1 MVDNLPGVE
10 KKDVCHSP
18 LMLIAEEPNIH
29 LIPISLHDLGW
40 PVAKSFHAGP
50 YQLMSGSLFN
60 TGGSNLFRDTHT
72 DRQTRL
78 AQGVCSSQ
86 RARRQCFC
94 PYSHKGSRTSYPA
107 VHWRGRNSFYTKA
120 TRSARKES
128 TERKSEGNGL
138 RS

>member
-1 MVDNLPGVE
+1 MLRATSPINHPSVNLKFCGTVDNYQVWK

-72 DRQTRL
+72 NRQTDKTGTGRL
-78 AQGVCSSQ
+78 FQPAGQTTVLLPILTQG
-86 RARRQCFC
+86 
-94 PYSHKGSRTSYPA
+94 
-107 VHWRGRNSFYTKA
+107 
-120 TRSARKES
+120 
-128 TERKSEGNGL
+128 
-138 RS
+138 